1 MIFSKNIKRKKVNGF
16 DEELENMFEILH
28 QNIIHSHSSD
38 LNKLTGVANFEELSE
53 QFKSKVMKNN
63 SEPKGGEL
71 EEYAQYKDYCK
82 SDVLIPSAAYM
93 RKARQLNGNP
103 HRFYKDTI
111 LMLMR
116 SFVNFTL
123 TPEEAELRMDLSTPA
138 DWYPQARAIPRK
150 VFLHVGPT
158 NSGKT
163 YTALKA
169 FQDSKQGFYAGPLRL
184 LAKEVYQ
191 RMKDAN
197 KPCNLVTGE
206 EIIEELDPATNE
218 PAQLSSGTVEMID
231 MNHDLDVAVIDE
243 IQMIEDRDRGWA
255 WTAAFLS
262 VRAKTVHLC
271 GDESSVNIIRKLVQ
285 QTGDELEVVRY
296 TRLSPLVVD
305 QYPLKKQFKDIEPGD
320 CVVAFSKREL
330 FQIKNT
336 IERQGEEKK
345 LKCAV
350 IYGSLP
356 AETRAEQARLFNDP
370 NSDYNVLV
378 ASDAVGMG
386 LNLAIKRIVFT
397 TVRKFD
403 GVQEA
408 KVPIAQIKQIGGRA
422 GRYRIAGQAKKTG
435 DDVNDEVG
443 RVTAMSKK
451 DLKYIRQCF
460 EVSTPKIRRAGLFP
474 SEAVLRQ
481 YALVMGYNTP
491 FHSILGMLSRYSI
504 TSEHYELSDIRQMI
518 EAARVFDGVHRLT
531 FEDKLV
537 LAKAPVNMK
546 NPIVKRA
553 FIRFCQVIAN
563 GESKNIVEI
572 PDTGIQYLRMTN
584 LPMGTASDTYE
595 SVHRMINLFLWLSY
609 RFPISLKDRKGALEL
624 RALCETKI
632 GTVLRRH

>member
-1 MIFSKNIKRKKVNGF
+1 
-16 DEELENMFEILH
+16 
-28 QNIIHSHSSD
+28 
-38 LNKLTGVANFEELSE
+38 
-53 QFKSKVMKNN
+53 
-63 SEPKGGEL
+63 
-71 EEYAQYKDYCK
+71 
-82 SDVLIPSAAYM
+82 
-93 RKARQLNGNP
+93 
-103 HRFYKDTI
+103 
-111 LMLMR
+111 
-116 SFVNFTL
+116 VNFAL
-123 TPEEAELRMDLSTPA
+123 TPEEAALKMDLSTPA

-150 VFLHVGPT
+150 IYLHVGPT

-163 YTALKA
+163 YTALQA
-169 FQDSKQGFYAGPLRL
+169 FQNSKRAFYAGPLRL

-197 KPCNLVTGE
+197 KPCNLITGE
-206 EIIEELDPATNE
+206 EIIEELDPETNE

-243 IQMIEDRDRGWA
+243 IQMIDDRDRGWA

-271 GDESSVNIIRKLVQ
+271 GDESSVNIIQKLVQ

-296 TRLSPLVVD
+296 NRLSPLVVD
-305 QYPLKKQFKDIEPGD
+305 PTPLQEHFKDIEPGD

-330 FQIKNT
+330 FQLKRA

-345 LKCAV
+345 IKCAV

-370 NSDYNVLV
+370 TSDYNVLV

-386 LNLAIKRIVFT
+386 LNLAIKRVVFT

-408 KVPIAQIKQIGGRA
+408 RVPIAQIKQIGGRA
-422 GRYRIAGQAKKTG
+422 GRYRIAGQSKTG
-435 DDVNDEVG
+435 NDEVG

-460 EVSTPKIRRAGLFP
+460 EVDTPKIRRAGLFP

-481 YALVMGYNTP
+481 HALVMGYNTP

-504 TSEHYELSDIRQMI
+504 TSENYQLSDIRQMI

-563 GESKNIVEI
+563 GETKNIVQI

-609 RFPISLKDRKGALEL
+609 RFPNSLKDRKGALEL
-624 RALCETKI
+624 RALCESKI